1 MESVFN
7 GNFVS
12 HFHAFSEVQRLQK
25 NFPAYTLSA
34 NDNYRARTRKTKSG
48 ATTRFATM
56 FFASSTRTDAIVSF
70 GPFAAKKKSR
80 SKVFDG
86 EDVTRFGRHRR
97 DASGDDDDAGNDDAK
112 KTVVSMMRKGEEKV
126 ERHALRAFGTKATA
140 LLSAACVTLVPFC
153 AEAVEISSSSSSMA
167 DVVARRSEMGLLR
180 TDRKEAIEE
189 IISRSASSSQREAR
203 MSDVVDIDDDEDLN
217 RQLAEAIRKGD
228 ASKIADIGVKLKEKE
243 DREKQKLIE
252 PNYVTKVQKAAPLK
266 DEEKSVVDLFT
277 KSKSAVVFITNVA
290 VRRDAFTLSLT
301 EQPQGAGSG
310 IIWDD
315 EGHVV
320 TNYHVI
326 RNANELKVQ
335 FSLQNNRGPNSK
347 GNINDVLD
355 ACDAVV
361 VGFDDDKDIAVL
373 KLMDASC
380 YTNKAKALPIGS
392 SSSLQV
398 GQRVFAIGNPF
409 GLDHT
414 LTTGVVSG
422 LSRQIQSGN
431 TGRPIDGIIQTD
443 AAINPGNSGGPLL
456 NSSGQLIGLN
466 TAIYSASGTSSGVGF
481 ALPVDMVTGIVD
493 QIIRFGRVTRPI
505 IGVSFAPDEIAEQLG
520 LGGVLVLDA
529 REGGPAERAG
539 IRSTKRDD
547 SGRLLLGDVIVG
559 IDDEKIEDSYDL
571 YRALDNHVVGD
582 SVKVSVFRDTD
593 RRVLDFTVKLDDI
606 KDMKPPSTSLKNFSP
621 RSRSIRPDD
630 RSPSGHNPDD
640 DDYDKGGGGGG
651 GGKRAEGEGA
661 DGFTLP
667 PGRFTPR

>member
-1 MESVFN
+1 MFSTSSSTSGGISLPRASTIKRKTPLIITQSGRVAKRRHRSFN
-7 GNFVS
+7 N
-12 HFHAFSEVQRLQK
+12 ALKTTEDEDFSLKKKQ
-25 NFPAYTLSA
+25 T
-34 NDNYRARTRKTKSG
+34 TRK
-48 ATTRFATM
+48 
-56 FFASSTRTDAIVSF
+56 
-70 GPFAAKKKSR
+70 
-80 SKVFDG
+80 
-86 EDVTRFGRHRR
+86 
-97 DASGDDDDAGNDDAK
+97 DDDGNAFLF
-112 KTVVSMMRKGEEKV
+112 SREKV
-126 ERHALRAFGTKATA
+126 LETKATA
-140 LLSAACVTLVPFC
+140 MCLSALMVMMSFPNASFDSV
-153 AEAVEISSSSSSMA
+153 EAMEISSNKETTRTTTLRTINREKATEEDKIVDVVLPPPSLSSS
-167 DVVARRSEMGLLR
+167 L
-180 TDRKEAIEE
+180 
-189 IISRSASSSQREAR
+189 SSSDDVAGRTTNAR
-203 MSDVVDIDDDEDLN
+203 TTNAGTMLLSSEDEEDEDLN
-217 RQLAEAIRKGD
+217 AQLAEAIRKGD

-347 GNINDVLD
+347 GKINDVLD

-373 KLMDASC
+373 KLMDESC
-380 YTNKAKALPIGS
+380 YTNKARALPIGS

-398 GQRVFAIGNPF
+398 GQKVFAIGNPF

-571 YRALDNHVVGD
+571 YRALDTHVVGD

-593 RRVLDFTVKLDDI
+593 RKVLDFLVKLDDI
-606 KDMKPPSTSLKNFSP
+606 KDMKPPSTNRKI
-621 RSRSIRPDD
+621 IRPNG
-630 RSPSGHNPDD
+630 RSPSSSSPSPGDD
-640 DDYDKGGGGGG
+640 SSNSSSSKGLGRRG
-651 GGKRAEGEGA
+651 
-661 DGFTLP
+661 
-667 PGRFTPR
+667 GRFEPLTPPTTR

>member
-1 MESVFN
+1 M
-7 GNFVS
+7 
-12 HFHAFSEVQRLQK
+12 
-25 NFPAYTLSA
+25 
-34 NDNYRARTRKTKSG
+34 KT
-48 ATTRFATM
+48 TT
-56 FFASSTRTDAIVSF
+56 D
-70 GPFAAKKKSR
+70 
-80 SKVFDG
+80 
-86 EDVTRFGRHRR
+86 ERR
-97 DASGDDDDAGNDDAK
+97 EDDDDDDDEDEKRENDWIRG
-112 KTVVSMMRKGEEKV
+112 VVASSSSLGR
-126 ERHALRAFGTKATA
+126 KATA
-140 LLSAACVTLVPFC
+140 TLTAVCVSLAPLG
-153 AEAVEISSSSSSMA
+153 AEAVEF
-167 DVVARRSEMGLLR
+167 
-180 TDRKEAIEE
+180 
-189 IISRSASSSQREAR
+189 ASVQNAL
-203 MSDVVDIDDDEDLN
+203 DDENRTSAAALANEKQERIKTMMGEEQRYYYDVSRNVDEEDDLN
-217 RQLAEAIRKGD
+217 AHLAEAIRRGD
-228 ASKIADIGVKLKEKE
+228 ASKVADIGVKLKEKE
-243 DREKQKLIE
+243 DEEKRKLIE
-252 PNYVTKVQKAAPLK
+252 PNYVTKVQKSAPLK
-266 DEEKSVVDLFT
+266 DEEKPVVDLFT

-290 VRRDAFTLSLT
+290 VRRDVFTLSLT

-326 RNANELKVQ
+326 KDANELKVQ
-335 FSLQNNRGPNSK
+335 FSLQNNRGLNGK
-347 GNINDVLD
+347 GKINDVLD

-373 KLMDASC
+373 KLMDENC
-380 YTNKAKALPIGS
+380 YKNKARALPIGS

-398 GQRVFAIGNPF
+398 GQKVFAIGNPF

-559 IDDEKIEDSYDL
+559 IEDEKIEDSYDL
-571 YRALDNHVVGD
+571 FRALDKHVVGD
-582 SVKVSVFRDTD
+582 SVKISVFRDTD
-593 RRVLDFTVKLDDI
+593 RKVLDFIVKLDDI
-606 KDMKPPSTSLKNFSP
+606 KDMKPPSTTKNLN
-621 RSRSIRPDD
+621 RR
-630 RSPSGHNPDD
+630 N
-640 DDYDKGGGGGG
+640 
-651 GGKRAEGEGA
+651 AENNNNNNNTNNNNGD
-661 DGFTLP
+661 DGFFVP
-667 PGRFTPR
+667 PGWYVPR

>member
-1 MESVFN
+1 MFSTTSSTSGGISLPRASTMRKTPLVITQSGRVAKRRHRSFN
-7 GNFVS
+7 N
-12 HFHAFSEVQRLQK
+12 ALKTTEDEDFSLKKKQ
-25 NFPAYTLSA
+25 T
-34 NDNYRARTRKTKSG
+34 TRKDDDGGG
-48 ATTRFATM
+48 A
-56 FFASSTRTDAIVSF
+56 FF
-70 GPFAAKKKSR
+70 SR
-80 SKVFDG
+80 EKVF
-86 EDVTRFGRHRR
+86 E
-97 DASGDDDDAGNDDAK
+97 
-112 KTVVSMMRKGEEKV
+112 
-126 ERHALRAFGTKATA
+126 TKATA
-140 LLSAACVTLVPFC
+140 MCLSALLVMMSFPNASFD
-153 AEAVEISSSSSSMA
+153 AVEAMEISSMNATTTTTLRTINREKATTGDKIVDVVLPPPSLSSSVS
-167 DVVARRSEMGLLR
+167 SL
-180 TDRKEAIEE
+180 
-189 IISRSASSSQREAR
+189 SSSDDVGRTNAR
-203 MSDVVDIDDDEDLN
+203 TRNAGTMLLSSEDEEDEDLN
-217 RQLAEAIRKGD
+217 AQLAEAIRKGD

-252 PNYVTKVQKAAPLK
+252 PNYVTRVQKAAPLK
-266 DEEKSVVDLFT
+266 DEERSVVDLFT

-347 GNINDVLD
+347 GKINDVLD

-373 KLMDASC
+373 KLMDESC
-380 YTNKAKALPIGS
+380 YTNKARALPIGS

-398 GQRVFAIGNPF
+398 GQKVFAIGNPF

-481 ALPVDMVTGIVD
+481 ALPVDMVTGIID

-571 YRALDNHVVGD
+571 YRALDTHVVGD

-593 RRVLDFTVKLDDI
+593 RKVLDFLVKLDDI
-606 KDMKPPSTSLKNFSP
+606 KDMKPPSTNRKI
-621 RSRSIRPDD
+621 IRPNG
-630 RSPSGHNPDD
+630 RSPSSSSPSPGDD
-640 DDYDKGGGGGG
+640 SSNSSSSKGLG
-651 GGKRAEGEGA
+651 RV
-661 DGFTLP
+661 
-667 PGRFTPR
+667 GRFEPLTPPTTR

>member
-1 MESVFN
+1 MFSTSSSTSGGISLPRASTIKRKTPLIITQSGRVAKRRHRSFN
-7 GNFVS
+7 NALKTTEDEDFSLKKKQTTRKDDDGN
-12 HFHAFSEVQRLQK
+12 AFLFSREKVLETK
-25 NFPAYTLSA
+25 ATAMCLSA
-34 NDNYRARTRKTKSG
+34 LMVMMSFPNASFDAVEAMEISSNKE
-48 ATTRFATM
+48 TTRTTTLRTINREKATEEDKIVDVVLPPPSL
-56 FFASSTRTDAIVSF
+56 SSSL
-70 GPFAAKKKSR
+70 S
-80 SKVFDG
+80 S
-86 EDVTRFGRHRR
+86 
-97 DASGDDDDAGNDDAK
+97 SDDDAGRTTNA
-112 KTVVSMMRKGEEKV
+112 TTRN
-126 ERHALRAFGTKATA
+126 AGTM
-140 LLSAACVTLVPFC
+140 LLS
-153 AEAVEISSSSSSMA
+153 
-167 DVVARRSEMGLLR
+167 SE
-180 TDRKEAIEE
+180 DEE
-189 IISRSASSSQREAR
+189 
-203 MSDVVDIDDDEDLN
+203 DEDLN
-217 RQLAEAIRKGD
+217 AQLAEAIRKGD
-228 ASKIADIGVKLKEKE
+228 ASKIADIGVKLKEKD

-347 GNINDVLD
+347 GKINDVLD

-373 KLMDASC
+373 KLMDESC
-380 YTNKAKALPIGS
+380 YTNKARALPIGS

-398 GQRVFAIGNPF
+398 GQKVFAIGNPF

-571 YRALDNHVVGD
+571 YRALDTHVVGD

-593 RRVLDFTVKLDDI
+593 RKVLDFLVKLDDI
-606 KDMKPPSTSLKNFSP
+606 KDMKPPSTNRKI
-621 RSRSIRPDD
+621 IRPNG
-630 RSPSGHNPDD
+630 RSPSSSSPSPGDD
-640 DDYDKGGGGGG
+640 SSNSSSSKGLGRRG
-651 GGKRAEGEGA
+651 
-661 DGFTLP
+661 
-667 PGRFTPR
+667 GRFEPLTPPTTR

>member
-1 MESVFN
+1 M
-7 GNFVS
+7 
-12 HFHAFSEVQRLQK
+12 
-25 NFPAYTLSA
+25 
-34 NDNYRARTRKTKSG
+34 KT
-48 ATTRFATM
+48 TT
-56 FFASSTRTDAIVSF
+56 D
-70 GPFAAKKKSR
+70 
-80 SKVFDG
+80 
-86 EDVTRFGRHRR
+86 ERR
-97 DASGDDDDAGNDDAK
+97 EDDDDDDEDEKRENDWIRG
-112 KTVVSMMRKGEEKV
+112 VVASSSSLGR
-126 ERHALRAFGTKATA
+126 KATA
-140 LLSAACVTLVPFC
+140 TLTAVCVSLAPLG
-153 AEAVEISSSSSSMA
+153 AEAVEF
-167 DVVARRSEMGLLR
+167 
-180 TDRKEAIEE
+180 
-189 IISRSASSSQREAR
+189 ASVQNAL
-203 MSDVVDIDDDEDLN
+203 DDENRTSAAALANEKQERIKTMMGEEQRYYYDVSRNVDEEDDLN
-217 RQLAEAIRKGD
+217 AQLAEAIRRGD
-228 ASKIADIGVKLKEKE
+228 ASKVADIGVKLKEKE
-243 DREKQKLIE
+243 DEEKRKLIE
-252 PNYVTKVQKAAPLK
+252 PNYVTKVQKSAPLK
-266 DEEKSVVDLFT
+266 DEEKPVVDLFT

-290 VRRDAFTLSLT
+290 VRRDVFTLSLT

-326 RNANELKVQ
+326 KDANELKVQ
-335 FSLQNNRGPNSK
+335 FSLQNNRGLNGK
-347 GNINDVLD
+347 GKINDVLD

-373 KLMDASC
+373 KLMDENC
-380 YTNKAKALPIGS
+380 YKNKAKALPIGS

-398 GQRVFAIGNPF
+398 GQKVFAIGNPF

-559 IDDEKIEDSYDL
+559 IEDEKIEDSYDL
-571 YRALDNHVVGD
+571 FRALDKHVVGD
-582 SVKVSVFRDTD
+582 SVKISVFRDTD
-593 RRVLDFTVKLDDI
+593 RKVLDFIVKLDDI
-606 KDMKPPSTSLKNFSP
+606 KDMKPPSTTKNLN
-621 RSRSIRPDD
+621 RR
-630 RSPSGHNPDD
+630 N
-640 DDYDKGGGGGG
+640 
-651 GGKRAEGEGA
+651 AENNNTNNNNNGD
-661 DGFTLP
+661 DGFFVP
-667 PGRFTPR
+667 PGWYVPR

>member
-1 MESVFN
+1 MAAKAIPAAFQTTLTTTQKRDNASWGWCKVVSTTTTSRCDVTQNRHHQSRRRRRRLYFSRRFDDASVKTTTD
-7 GNFVS
+7 
-12 HFHAFSEVQRLQK
+12 ERREDDDEEEEEEDEK
-25 NFPAYTLSA
+25 RE
-34 NDNYRARTRKTKSG
+34 NDWIRG
-48 ATTRFATM
+48 V
-56 FFASSTRTDAIVSF
+56 ASSS
-70 GPFAAKKKSR
+70 S
-80 SKVFDG
+80 SL
-86 EDVTRFGRHRR
+86 GR
-97 DASGDDDDAGNDDAK
+97 
-112 KTVVSMMRKGEEKV
+112 
-126 ERHALRAFGTKATA
+126 KATA
-140 LLSAACVTLVPFC
+140 TLTAVCVSLAPLG
-153 AEAVEISSSSSSMA
+153 AEAVEF
-167 DVVARRSEMGLLR
+167 
-180 TDRKEAIEE
+180 
-189 IISRSASSSQREAR
+189 ASVQNAL
-203 MSDVVDIDDDEDLN
+203 DDENRTSAAALANEKQERIKTMMGEEQRYYYDVSRNVDEEEDDLN
-217 RQLAEAIRKGD
+217 AQLAEAIRRGD
-228 ASKIADIGVKLKEKE
+228 ASKVADIGVKLKEKE
-243 DREKQKLIE
+243 DEEKRKLIE
-252 PNYVTKVQKAAPLK
+252 PNYVTKVQKSAPLK
-266 DEEKSVVDLFT
+266 DEEKPVVDLFT

-290 VRRDAFTLSLT
+290 VRRDVFTLSLT

-326 RNANELKVQ
+326 KDANELKVQ
-335 FSLQNNRGPNSK
+335 FSLQNNRGLNGK
-347 GNINDVLD
+347 GKINDVLD

-373 KLMDASC
+373 KLMDENC
-380 YTNKAKALPIGS
+380 YKNKAKALPIGS

-398 GQRVFAIGNPF
+398 GQKVFAIGNPF

-559 IDDEKIEDSYDL
+559 IEDEKIEDSYDL
-571 YRALDNHVVGD
+571 FRALDKHVVGD
-582 SVKVSVFRDTD
+582 SVKISVFRDTD
-593 RRVLDFTVKLDDI
+593 RKVLDFIVKLDDI
-606 KDMKPPSTSLKNFSP
+606 KDMKPPSTTKSLNRRKI
-621 RSRSIRPDD
+621 IRP
-630 RSPSGHNPDD
+630 SFGGDD
-640 DDYDKGGGGGG
+640 DGGA
-651 GGKRAEGEGA
+651 AENNNNNNNNNNNGD
-661 DGFTLP
+661 DGFLVP
-667 PGRFTPR
+667 PGRYVPR

>member
-1 MESVFN
+1 MMLSTTSSASGGISLPRASTIKRKTPLIITQRSGRVAKRRHRSFN
-7 GNFVS
+7 N
-12 HFHAFSEVQRLQK
+12 ALKTTEDEDFSLKKKQ
-25 NFPAYTLSA
+25 T
-34 NDNYRARTRKTKSG
+34 TRK
-48 ATTRFATM
+48 
-56 FFASSTRTDAIVSF
+56 
-70 GPFAAKKKSR
+70 
-80 SKVFDG
+80 
-86 EDVTRFGRHRR
+86 
-97 DASGDDDDAGNDDAK
+97 DDDGNAFLF
-112 KTVVSMMRKGEEKV
+112 SREKV
-126 ERHALRAFGTKATA
+126 LETKATA
-140 LLSAACVTLVPFC
+140 MCLSALMVMMSFPNASFDSV
-153 AEAVEISSSSSSMA
+153 EAMEISSNKETTRTTTLRTINREKATEEDKIVDVVLPPPSLSSS
-167 DVVARRSEMGLLR
+167 L
-180 TDRKEAIEE
+180 
-189 IISRSASSSQREAR
+189 SSSDDVAGRTTNAR
-203 MSDVVDIDDDEDLN
+203 TTNAGTMLLSSEDEEDEDLN
-217 RQLAEAIRKGD
+217 AQLAEAIRKGD

-347 GNINDVLD
+347 GKINDVLD

-373 KLMDASC
+373 KLMDESC
-380 YTNKAKALPIGS
+380 YTNKARALPIGS

-398 GQRVFAIGNPF
+398 GQKVFAIGNPF

-571 YRALDNHVVGD
+571 YRALDTHVVGD

-593 RRVLDFTVKLDDI
+593 RKVLDFLVKLDDI
-606 KDMKPPSTSLKNFSP
+606 KDMKPPSTNRKI
-621 RSRSIRPDD
+621 IRPNG
-630 RSPSGHNPDD
+630 RSPSSSSPSPGDD
-640 DDYDKGGGGGG
+640 SSNSSSSKGLGRRG
-651 GGKRAEGEGA
+651 
-661 DGFTLP
+661 
-667 PGRFTPR
+667 GRFEPLTPPTTR

>member
-1 MESVFN
+1 V
-7 GNFVS
+7 
-12 HFHAFSEVQRLQK
+12 
-25 NFPAYTLSA
+25 
-34 NDNYRARTRKTKSG
+34 KT
-48 ATTRFATM
+48 TT
-56 FFASSTRTDAIVSF
+56 D
-70 GPFAAKKKSR
+70 
-80 SKVFDG
+80 
-86 EDVTRFGRHRR
+86 ERR
-97 DASGDDDDAGNDDAK
+97 EDDDDDDEDEKRENDWIRG
-112 KTVVSMMRKGEEKV
+112 VVASSSSLGR
-126 ERHALRAFGTKATA
+126 KATA
-140 LLSAACVTLVPFC
+140 TLTAVCVSLAPLG
-153 AEAVEISSSSSSMA
+153 AEAVEF
-167 DVVARRSEMGLLR
+167 
-180 TDRKEAIEE
+180 
-189 IISRSASSSQREAR
+189 ASVQNAL
-203 MSDVVDIDDDEDLN
+203 DDENRTSAAALANEKQERIKTMMGEEQRYYYDVSRNVDEEDDLN
-217 RQLAEAIRKGD
+217 AQLAEAIRRGD
-228 ASKIADIGVKLKEKE
+228 ASKVADIGVKLKEKE
-243 DREKQKLIE
+243 DEEKRKLIE
-252 PNYVTKVQKAAPLK
+252 PNYVTKVQKSAPLK
-266 DEEKSVVDLFT
+266 DEEKPVVDLFT

-290 VRRDAFTLSLT
+290 VRRDVFTLSLT

-326 RNANELKVQ
+326 KDANELKVQ
-335 FSLQNNRGPNSK
+335 FSLQNNRGLNGK
-347 GNINDVLD
+347 GKINDVLD

-373 KLMDASC
+373 KLMDENC
-380 YTNKAKALPIGS
+380 YKNKAKALPIGS

-398 GQRVFAIGNPF
+398 GQKVFAIGNPF

-559 IDDEKIEDSYDL
+559 IEDEKIEDSYDL
-571 YRALDNHVVGD
+571 FRALDKHVVGD
-582 SVKVSVFRDTD
+582 SVKISVFRDTD
-593 RRVLDFTVKLDDI
+593 RKVLDFIVKLDDI
-606 KDMKPPSTSLKNFSP
+606 KDMKPPSTTKNLN
-621 RSRSIRPDD
+621 RR
-630 RSPSGHNPDD
+630 N
-640 DDYDKGGGGGG
+640 
-651 GGKRAEGEGA
+651 AENNNTTNNNNGD
-661 DGFTLP
+661 DGFFVP
-667 PGRFTPR
+667 PGWYVPR

>member
-1 MESVFN
+1 M
-7 GNFVS
+7 
-12 HFHAFSEVQRLQK
+12 
-25 NFPAYTLSA
+25 
-34 NDNYRARTRKTKSG
+34 KT
-48 ATTRFATM
+48 TT
-56 FFASSTRTDAIVSF
+56 D
-70 GPFAAKKKSR
+70 
-80 SKVFDG
+80 
-86 EDVTRFGRHRR
+86 ERR
-97 DASGDDDDAGNDDAK
+97 EDDDDDDEDEKRENDWIRG
-112 KTVVSMMRKGEEKV
+112 VVASSSSLGR
-126 ERHALRAFGTKATA
+126 KATA
-140 LLSAACVTLVPFC
+140 TLTAVCVSLAPLG
-153 AEAVEISSSSSSMA
+153 AEAVEF
-167 DVVARRSEMGLLR
+167 
-180 TDRKEAIEE
+180 
-189 IISRSASSSQREAR
+189 ASVQNAL
-203 MSDVVDIDDDEDLN
+203 DDENRTSAAALANEKQERIKTMMGEEQRYYYDVSRNVDEEDDLN
-217 RQLAEAIRKGD
+217 AQLAEAIRRGD
-228 ASKIADIGVKLKEKE
+228 ASKVADIGVKLKEKE
-243 DREKQKLIE
+243 DEEKRKLIE
-252 PNYVTKVQKAAPLK
+252 PNYVTKVQKSAPLK
-266 DEEKSVVDLFT
+266 DEEKPVVDLFT

-290 VRRDAFTLSLT
+290 VRRDVFTLSLT

-326 RNANELKVQ
+326 KDANELKVQ
-335 FSLQNNRGPNSK
+335 FSLQNNRGLNGK
-347 GNINDVLD
+347 GKINDVLD

-373 KLMDASC
+373 KLMDENC
-380 YTNKAKALPIGS
+380 YKNKAKALPIGS

-398 GQRVFAIGNPF
+398 GQKVFAIGNPF

-559 IDDEKIEDSYDL
+559 IEDEKIEDSYDL
-571 YRALDNHVVGD
+571 FRALDKHVVGD
-582 SVKVSVFRDTD
+582 SVKISVFRDTD
-593 RRVLDFTVKLDDI
+593 RKVLDFIVKLDDI
-606 KDMKPPSTSLKNFSP
+606 KDMKPPSTTKNLN
-621 RSRSIRPDD
+621 RR
-630 RSPSGHNPDD
+630 N
-640 DDYDKGGGGGG
+640 
-651 GGKRAEGEGA
+651 AENNNTTNNNNGD
-661 DGFTLP
+661 DGFFVP
-667 PGRFTPR
+667 PGWYVPR

>member
-1 MESVFN
+1 
-7 GNFVS
+7 
-12 HFHAFSEVQRLQK
+12 
-25 NFPAYTLSA
+25 
-34 NDNYRARTRKTKSG
+34 
-48 ATTRFATM
+48 M
-56 FFASSTRTDAIVSF
+56 FTSTRTDAIISF
-70 GPFAAKKKSR
+70 CPFAAKKKKKSTDAKVSR
-80 SKVFDG
+80 SKVFGRG
-86 EDVTRFGRHRR
+86 EDVTTRKGRRHRR
-97 DASGDDDDAGNDDAK
+97 AASGDDAK
-112 KTVVSMMRKGEEKV
+112 KTVSMGKGEEKI
-126 ERHALRAFGTKATA
+126 ERDERETTIDDAVRAFGTKATA

-153 AEAVEISSSSSSMA
+153 AEAVEISSSSSSSSSTA
-167 DVVARRSEMGLLR
+167 DVARSETLLR

-189 IISRSASSSQREAR
+189 IISRSASSQLEAR
-203 MSDVVDIDDDEDLN
+203 MSDVVDVDDDDEDLN

-347 GNINDVLD
+347 GKINDVLD

-621 RSRSIRPDD
+621 RSRSSRPNG
-630 RSPSGHNPDD
+630 RSPSGYNPDD
-640 DDYDKGGGGGG
+640 DYDRGGGGGG
-651 GGKRAEGEGA
+651 GGAEGEGA
-661 DGFTLP
+661 DGFILP

>member
-1 MESVFN
+1 MMLSTTSSASGGISLPRASTIKRKTPLIITQRSGRVAKRRHRSFN
-7 GNFVS
+7 NALKTTEDED
-12 HFHAFSEVQRLQK
+12 AFLKKQTTRKDDDGGDAFFFSREK
-25 NFPAYTLSA
+25 GIETKATAMCLSA
-34 NDNYRARTRKTKSG
+34 LMVMMSFPNASFDAVEAMEISSNKET
-48 ATTRFATM
+48 TTRTTTLRTTTNREKGTQDKLFDD
-56 FFASSTRTDAIVSF
+56 FVLPPPSLSSSL
-70 GPFAAKKKSR
+70 S
-80 SKVFDG
+80 S
-86 EDVTRFGRHRR
+86 
-97 DASGDDDDAGNDDAK
+97 SDDDAGRTTNA
-112 KTVVSMMRKGEEKV
+112 TTTN
-126 ERHALRAFGTKATA
+126 AGTM
-140 LLSAACVTLVPFC
+140 LLS
-153 AEAVEISSSSSSMA
+153 
-167 DVVARRSEMGLLR
+167 SE
-180 TDRKEAIEE
+180 DEE
-189 IISRSASSSQREAR
+189 
-203 MSDVVDIDDDEDLN
+203 DEDLN
-217 RQLAEAIRKGD
+217 AQLAEAIRKGD

-347 GNINDVLD
+347 GKINDVLD

-373 KLMDASC
+373 KLMDESC
-380 YTNKAKALPIGS
+380 YTNKARALPIGS

-398 GQRVFAIGNPF
+398 GQKVFAIGNPF

-571 YRALDNHVVGD
+571 YRALDTHVVGD

-593 RRVLDFTVKLDDI
+593 RKVLDFLVKLDDI
-606 KDMKPPSTSLKNFSP
+606 KDMKPPSTNRKI
-621 RSRSIRPDD
+621 IRPNG
-630 RSPSGHNPDD
+630 RSPSSSSPSPGDD
-640 DDYDKGGGGGG
+640 SSKSSSSKGL
-651 GGKRAEGEGA
+651 R
-661 DGFTLP
+661 
-667 PGRFTPR
+667 GRFEPLTPPPTR

>member
-1 MESVFN
+1 MFSTSSSTSGGISLPRASTIKRKTPLIITQSGRVAKRRHRSFN
-7 GNFVS
+7 N
-12 HFHAFSEVQRLQK
+12 ALKTTEDEDFSLKKKQ
-25 NFPAYTLSA
+25 T
-34 NDNYRARTRKTKSG
+34 TRK
-48 ATTRFATM
+48 
-56 FFASSTRTDAIVSF
+56 
-70 GPFAAKKKSR
+70 
-80 SKVFDG
+80 
-86 EDVTRFGRHRR
+86 
-97 DASGDDDDAGNDDAK
+97 DDDGNAFLF
-112 KTVVSMMRKGEEKV
+112 SREKV
-126 ERHALRAFGTKATA
+126 LETKATA
-140 LLSAACVTLVPFC
+140 MCLSALMVMMSFPNASFDAV
-153 AEAVEISSSSSSMA
+153 EAMEISSNKETTRTTTLRTINREKATEEDKIVDVVLPPPSLSSS
-167 DVVARRSEMGLLR
+167 L
-180 TDRKEAIEE
+180 
-189 IISRSASSSQREAR
+189 SSSDDVAGRTTNAR
-203 MSDVVDIDDDEDLN
+203 TTNAGTMLLSSEDEEDEDLN
-217 RQLAEAIRKGD
+217 AQLAEAIRKGD

-347 GNINDVLD
+347 GKINDVLD

-373 KLMDASC
+373 KLMDESC
-380 YTNKAKALPIGS
+380 YTNKARALPIGS

-398 GQRVFAIGNPF
+398 GQKVFAIGNPF

-571 YRALDNHVVGD
+571 YRALDTHVVGD

-593 RRVLDFTVKLDDI
+593 RKVLDFLVKLDDI
-606 KDMKPPSTSLKNFSP
+606 KDMKPPSTNRKI
-621 RSRSIRPDD
+621 IRPNG
-630 RSPSGHNPDD
+630 RSPSSSSPSPGDD
-640 DDYDKGGGGGG
+640 SSNSSSSKGLGRRG
-651 GGKRAEGEGA
+651 
-661 DGFTLP
+661 
-667 PGRFTPR
+667 GRFEPLTPPTTR

>member
-1 MESVFN
+1 MKTTTDERR
-7 GNFVS
+7 
-12 HFHAFSEVQRLQK
+12 EDDEEEEEEEDEKRE
-25 NFPAYTLSA
+25 
-34 NDNYRARTRKTKSG
+34 NDWIRG
-48 ATTRFATM
+48 VV
-56 FFASSTRTDAIVSF
+56 ASSSL
-70 GPFAAKKKSR
+70 
-80 SKVFDG
+80 
-86 EDVTRFGRHRR
+86 GR
-97 DASGDDDDAGNDDAK
+97 
-112 KTVVSMMRKGEEKV
+112 
-126 ERHALRAFGTKATA
+126 KATA
-140 LLSAACVTLVPFC
+140 TLTAVCVSLAPLG
-153 AEAVEISSSSSSMA
+153 AEAVEF
-167 DVVARRSEMGLLR
+167 
-180 TDRKEAIEE
+180 
-189 IISRSASSSQREAR
+189 ASVQNAL
-203 MSDVVDIDDDEDLN
+203 DDENRTSAAALANEKQERIKTMMGEEQRYYYDVSRNVDEEEDDLN
-217 RQLAEAIRKGD
+217 AQLAEAIRRGD
-228 ASKIADIGVKLKEKE
+228 ASKVADIGVKLKEKE
-243 DREKQKLIE
+243 DEEKRKLIE
-252 PNYVTKVQKAAPLK
+252 PNYVTKVQKSAPLK
-266 DEEKSVVDLFT
+266 DEEKPVVDLFT

-290 VRRDAFTLSLT
+290 VRRDVFTLSLT

-326 RNANELKVQ
+326 KDANELKVQ
-335 FSLQNNRGPNSK
+335 FSLQNNRGLNGK
-347 GNINDVLD
+347 GKINDVLD

-373 KLMDASC
+373 KLMDENC
-380 YTNKAKALPIGS
+380 YKNKAKALPIGS

-398 GQRVFAIGNPF
+398 GQKVFAIGNPF

-559 IDDEKIEDSYDL
+559 IEDEKIEDSYDL
-571 YRALDNHVVGD
+571 FRALDKHVVGD
-582 SVKVSVFRDTD
+582 SVKISVFRDTD
-593 RRVLDFTVKLDDI
+593 RKVLDFIVKLDDI
-606 KDMKPPSTSLKNFSP
+606 KDMKPPSTTKSLNRRKI
-621 RSRSIRPDD
+621 IRP
-630 RSPSGHNPDD
+630 SFGGDD
-640 DDYDKGGGGGG
+640 DGGA
-651 GGKRAEGEGA
+651 AENNNNNNNNNNNGD
-661 DGFTLP
+661 DGFLVP
-667 PGRFTPR
+667 PGRYVPR

>member
-1 MESVFN
+1 MFSTTSSTSGGISLPRASTMRKTPLVITQSGRVAKRRHRSFN
-7 GNFVS
+7 N
-12 HFHAFSEVQRLQK
+12 ALKTTEDEDFSLKKKQ
-25 NFPAYTLSA
+25 T
-34 NDNYRARTRKTKSG
+34 TRKDDDGGG
-48 ATTRFATM
+48 A
-56 FFASSTRTDAIVSF
+56 FF
-70 GPFAAKKKSR
+70 SR
-80 SKVFDG
+80 EKVF
-86 EDVTRFGRHRR
+86 E
-97 DASGDDDDAGNDDAK
+97 
-112 KTVVSMMRKGEEKV
+112 
-126 ERHALRAFGTKATA
+126 TKATA
-140 LLSAACVTLVPFC
+140 MCLSALLVMMSFPNASFD
-153 AEAVEISSSSSSMA
+153 AVEAMEISSMNATTTTTLRTINREKATTGDKIVDVVLPPPSLSSSVS
-167 DVVARRSEMGLLR
+167 SL
-180 TDRKEAIEE
+180 
-189 IISRSASSSQREAR
+189 SSSDDVGRTNAR
-203 MSDVVDIDDDEDLN
+203 TRNAGTMLLSSEDEEDEDLN
-217 RQLAEAIRKGD
+217 AQLAEAIRKGD

-252 PNYVTKVQKAAPLK
+252 PNYVTRVQKAAPLK
-266 DEEKSVVDLFT
+266 DEERSVVDLFT

-347 GNINDVLD
+347 GKINDVLD

-373 KLMDASC
+373 KLMDESC
-380 YTNKAKALPIGS
+380 YTNKARALPIGS

-398 GQRVFAIGNPF
+398 GQKVFAIGNPF

-571 YRALDNHVVGD
+571 YRALDTHVVGD

-593 RRVLDFTVKLDDI
+593 RKVLDFLVKLDDI
-606 KDMKPPSTSLKNFSP
+606 KDMKPPSTNRKI
-621 RSRSIRPDD
+621 IRPNG
-630 RSPSGHNPDD
+630 RSPSSSSPSSGDD
-640 DDYDKGGGGGG
+640 SSNSSSGRGLGRG
-651 GGKRAEGEGA
+651 
-661 DGFTLP
+661 
-667 PGRFTPR
+667 GRFEPLTPPTTR

>member
-1 MESVFN
+1 M
-7 GNFVS
+7 
-12 HFHAFSEVQRLQK
+12 FS
-25 NFPAYTLSA
+25 
-34 NDNYRARTRKTKSG
+34 
-48 ATTRFATM
+48 TTS
-56 FFASSTRTDAIVSF
+56 SSTRGGISLPRASTIKRKTPLIITQSGRVAKRRHRSF
-70 GPFAAKKKSR
+70 NNALKTTEDEDFSLKKKQT
-80 SKVFDG
+80 
-86 EDVTRFGRHRR
+86 TRK
-97 DASGDDDDAGNDDAK
+97 DDDDGNAFFF
-112 KTVVSMMRKGEEKV
+112 SREKV
-126 ERHALRAFGTKATA
+126 LETKATA
-140 LLSAACVTLVPFC
+140 MCLSALLVMMSFPNASFDSV
-153 AEAVEISSSSSSMA
+153 EAMEISSNKETTRTTTLRTINREKATTGDKIVDVVLPPPSLSSSD
-167 DVVARRSEMGLLR
+167 DVAGRTTNARTTNAGTMLLSSE
-180 TDRKEAIEE
+180 DEE
-189 IISRSASSSQREAR
+189 
-203 MSDVVDIDDDEDLN
+203 DEDLN
-217 RQLAEAIRKGD
+217 AQLAEAIRKGD

-347 GNINDVLD
+347 GKINDVLD

-373 KLMDASC
+373 KLMDESC
-380 YTNKAKALPIGS
+380 YTNKARALPIGS

-398 GQRVFAIGNPF
+398 GQKVFAIGNPF

-571 YRALDNHVVGD
+571 YRALDTHVVGD

-593 RRVLDFTVKLDDI
+593 RKVLDFLVKLDDI
-606 KDMKPPSTSLKNFSP
+606 KDMKPPSTNRKI
-621 RSRSIRPDD
+621 IRPNG
-630 RSPSGHNPDD
+630 RSPSSSSPSPGDD
-640 DDYDKGGGGGG
+640 SSNSSSSKGLGRRGGPF
-651 GGKRAEGEGA
+651 EPL
-661 DGFTLP
+661 TP
-667 PGRFTPR
+667 PTTR

>member
-1 MESVFN
+1 MFLTTSSTS
-7 GNFVS
+7 GGIS
-12 HFHAFSEVQRLQK
+12 L
-25 NFPAYTLSA
+25 P
-34 NDNYRARTRKTKSG
+34 RASTIKRKTPLIITQRSG
-48 ATTRFATM
+48 R
-56 FFASSTRTDAIVSF
+56 V
-70 GPFAAKKKSR
+70 AKR
-80 SKVFDG
+80 
-86 EDVTRFGRHRR
+86 RHRSFNN
-97 DASGDDDDAGNDDAK
+97 ALKTTEDDDAFLKKQTTRKDEDGGNAFF
-112 KTVVSMMRKGEEKV
+112 SREKV
-126 ERHALRAFGTKATA
+126 LETKATA
-140 LLSAACVTLVPFC
+140 MCLSALLVMMSFPSASFD
-153 AEAVEISSSSSSMA
+153 AVEAMEISSNKETTTRTTTLRTTTNREKGTQDKLFDDFVLPPPSLSSSLS
-167 DVVARRSEMGLLR
+167 SL
-180 TDRKEAIEE
+180 
-189 IISRSASSSQREAR
+189 SSS
-203 MSDVVDIDDDEDLN
+203 DDAGRAMTTNAGTMLLSSEDEEDEDLN
-217 RQLAEAIRKGD
+217 AQLAEAIRKGD

-347 GNINDVLD
+347 GKINDVLD

-373 KLMDASC
+373 KLMDESC
-380 YTNKAKALPIGS
+380 YTNKARALPIGS

-398 GQRVFAIGNPF
+398 GQKVFAIGNPF

-571 YRALDNHVVGD
+571 YRALDTHVVGD

-593 RRVLDFTVKLDDI
+593 RKVLDFLVKLDDI
-606 KDMKPPSTSLKNFSP
+606 KDMKPPSTNRKI
-621 RSRSIRPDD
+621 IRPNG
-630 RSPSGHNPDD
+630 RSPSSSSPSPGDD
-640 DDYDKGGGGGG
+640 SSNSSSGRGLGRG
-651 GGKRAEGEGA
+651 
-661 DGFTLP
+661 
-667 PGRFTPR
+667 GRFEPLTPPTTR

>member
-1 MESVFN
+1 MKTTTDERR
-7 GNFVS
+7 
-12 HFHAFSEVQRLQK
+12 EDDDEEEEEEDEKRE
-25 NFPAYTLSA
+25 
-34 NDNYRARTRKTKSG
+34 NDWIRG
-48 ATTRFATM
+48 VV
-56 FFASSTRTDAIVSF
+56 ASSSL
-70 GPFAAKKKSR
+70 
-80 SKVFDG
+80 
-86 EDVTRFGRHRR
+86 GR
-97 DASGDDDDAGNDDAK
+97 
-112 KTVVSMMRKGEEKV
+112 
-126 ERHALRAFGTKATA
+126 KATA
-140 LLSAACVTLVPFC
+140 TLTAVCVSLAPLG
-153 AEAVEISSSSSSMA
+153 AEAVEF
-167 DVVARRSEMGLLR
+167 
-180 TDRKEAIEE
+180 
-189 IISRSASSSQREAR
+189 ASVQNAL
-203 MSDVVDIDDDEDLN
+203 DDENRTSAAALANEKQERIKTMMGEEQRYYYDVSRNVDEEDDLN
-217 RQLAEAIRKGD
+217 AQLAEAIRRGD
-228 ASKIADIGVKLKEKE
+228 ASKVADIGVKLKEKE
-243 DREKQKLIE
+243 DEEKRKLIE
-252 PNYVTKVQKAAPLK
+252 PNYVTKVQKSAPLK
-266 DEEKSVVDLFT
+266 DEEKPVVDLFT

-290 VRRDAFTLSLT
+290 VRRDVFTLSLT

-326 RNANELKVQ
+326 KDANELKVQ
-335 FSLQNNRGPNSK
+335 FSLQNNRGLNGK
-347 GNINDVLD
+347 GKINDVLD

-373 KLMDASC
+373 KLMDENC
-380 YTNKAKALPIGS
+380 YKNKAKALPIGS

-398 GQRVFAIGNPF
+398 GQKVFAIGNPF

-559 IDDEKIEDSYDL
+559 IEDEKIEDSYDL
-571 YRALDNHVVGD
+571 FRALDKHVVGD
-582 SVKVSVFRDTD
+582 SVKISVFRDTD
-593 RRVLDFTVKLDDI
+593 RKVLDFIVKLDDI
-606 KDMKPPSTSLKNFSP
+606 KDMKPPSTTKSLNRRKI
-621 RSRSIRPDD
+621 IRPSFGGDD
-630 RSPSGHNPDD
+630 A
-640 DDYDKGGGGGG
+640 GGA
-651 GGKRAEGEGA
+651 AENNNNNNNNNNNGD
-661 DGFTLP
+661 DGFLVP
-667 PGRFTPR
+667 PGRYVPR

>member
-1 MESVFN
+1 M
-7 GNFVS
+7 
-12 HFHAFSEVQRLQK
+12 FSTTSSTSGGISL
-25 NFPAYTLSA
+25 P
-34 NDNYRARTRKTKSG
+34 RASTIKRKTPLIITQRSG
-48 ATTRFATM
+48 R
-56 FFASSTRTDAIVSF
+56 V
-70 GPFAAKKKSR
+70 AKR
-80 SKVFDG
+80 
-86 EDVTRFGRHRR
+86 RHRSFNN
-97 DASGDDDDAGNDDAK
+97 ALKTTEDDDAFLKKQTTRKDEDGGNAFF
-112 KTVVSMMRKGEEKV
+112 SREKV
-126 ERHALRAFGTKATA
+126 LETKATA
-140 LLSAACVTLVPFC
+140 MCLSALLVMMSFPSASFD
-153 AEAVEISSSSSSMA
+153 AVEAMEISSNKETTTRTTTLRTTTNREKGTQDKLFDDFVLPPPSLSSSLS
-167 DVVARRSEMGLLR
+167 SL
-180 TDRKEAIEE
+180 
-189 IISRSASSSQREAR
+189 SSS
-203 MSDVVDIDDDEDLN
+203 DDAGRAMTTNAGTMLLSSEDEEDEDLN
-217 RQLAEAIRKGD
+217 AQLAEAIRKGD

-347 GNINDVLD
+347 GKINDVLD

-373 KLMDASC
+373 KLMDESC
-380 YTNKAKALPIGS
+380 YTNKARALPIGS

-398 GQRVFAIGNPF
+398 GQKVFAIGNPF

-571 YRALDNHVVGD
+571 YRALDTHVVGD

-593 RRVLDFTVKLDDI
+593 RKVLDFLVKLDDI
-606 KDMKPPSTSLKNFSP
+606 KDMKPPSTNRKI
-621 RSRSIRPDD
+621 IRPNG
-630 RSPSGHNPDD
+630 RSPSSSSPSPGDD
-640 DDYDKGGGGGG
+640 SSNSSSSKGLG
-651 GGKRAEGEGA
+651 RV
-661 DGFTLP
+661 
-667 PGRFTPR
+667 GRFEPLTPPTTR

>member
-1 MESVFN
+1 M
-7 GNFVS
+7 
-12 HFHAFSEVQRLQK
+12 FS
-25 NFPAYTLSA
+25 TTSSSA
-34 NDNYRARTRKTKSG
+34 SGGIFLPRASTIKRKTPLIITQSGRVAKRRHRSFTNALKTTEDEDFSLKKKQTTRK
-48 ATTRFATM
+48 
-56 FFASSTRTDAIVSF
+56 
-70 GPFAAKKKSR
+70 
-80 SKVFDG
+80 
-86 EDVTRFGRHRR
+86 
-97 DASGDDDDAGNDDAK
+97 DDDDGAFF
-112 KTVVSMMRKGEEKV
+112 SREKV
-126 ERHALRAFGTKATA
+126 FETKATA
-140 LLSAACVTLVPFC
+140 MCLSALLVMMSFPNASFDSV
-153 AEAVEISSSSSSMA
+153 EAMEISSNKETRTTTLRTINREKATTGDKIVDVVLPPPSLSSSLS
-167 DVVARRSEMGLLR
+167 SL
-180 TDRKEAIEE
+180 
-189 IISRSASSSQREAR
+189 SSSDDAGRTNAR
-203 MSDVVDIDDDEDLN
+203 TTNAGTMLLSSEDEEDEDLN
-217 RQLAEAIRKGD
+217 AQLAEAIRKGD

-347 GNINDVLD
+347 GKINDVLD

-373 KLMDASC
+373 KLMDESC
-380 YTNKAKALPIGS
+380 YTNKARALPIGS

-398 GQRVFAIGNPF
+398 GQKVFAIGNPF

-571 YRALDNHVVGD
+571 YRALDTHVVGD

-593 RRVLDFTVKLDDI
+593 RKVLDFLVKLDDI
-606 KDMKPPSTSLKNFSP
+606 KDMKPPSTNRKI
-621 RSRSIRPDD
+621 IRPNG
-630 RSPSGHNPDD
+630 RSPSSSSPSSGDD
-640 DDYDKGGGGGG
+640 SSNSSSSKGLGRG
-651 GGKRAEGEGA
+651 
-661 DGFTLP
+661 
-667 PGRFTPR
+667 GRFEPLTPPTTR

>member
-1 MESVFN
+1 MFSTTSSTSGGISLPRASTMRKTPLVITQSGRVAKRRHRSFN
-7 GNFVS
+7 N
-12 HFHAFSEVQRLQK
+12 ALKTTEDEDFSLKKKQ
-25 NFPAYTLSA
+25 T
-34 NDNYRARTRKTKSG
+34 TRK
-48 ATTRFATM
+48 
-56 FFASSTRTDAIVSF
+56 
-70 GPFAAKKKSR
+70 
-80 SKVFDG
+80 
-86 EDVTRFGRHRR
+86 
-97 DASGDDDDAGNDDAK
+97 DDDGGAFF
-112 KTVVSMMRKGEEKV
+112 SREKV
-126 ERHALRAFGTKATA
+126 LETKATA
-140 LLSAACVTLVPFC
+140 MCLSALLVMMSFPNASFD
-153 AEAVEISSSSSSMA
+153 AVEAMEISSMNATTTTTLRTINREKATTGDKIVDVVLPPPSLSSSVS
-167 DVVARRSEMGLLR
+167 SL
-180 TDRKEAIEE
+180 
-189 IISRSASSSQREAR
+189 SSSDDVGRTNAR
-203 MSDVVDIDDDEDLN
+203 TRNAGTMLLSSEDEEDEDLN
-217 RQLAEAIRKGD
+217 AQLAEAIRKGD

-252 PNYVTKVQKAAPLK
+252 PNYVTRVQKAAPLK
-266 DEEKSVVDLFT
+266 DEERSVVDLFT

-347 GNINDVLD
+347 GKINDVLD

-373 KLMDASC
+373 KLMDESC
-380 YTNKAKALPIGS
+380 YTNKARALPIGS

-398 GQRVFAIGNPF
+398 GQKVFAIGNPF

-571 YRALDNHVVGD
+571 YRALDTHVVGD

-593 RRVLDFTVKLDDI
+593 RKVLDFLVKLDDI
-606 KDMKPPSTSLKNFSP
+606 KDMKPPSTNRKI
-621 RSRSIRPDD
+621 IRPNG
-630 RSPSGHNPDD
+630 RSPSSSSPSPGDD
-640 DDYDKGGGGGG
+640 SSNSSSSKGLG
-651 GGKRAEGEGA
+651 RV
-661 DGFTLP
+661 
-667 PGRFTPR
+667 GRFEPLTPPTTR

>member
-1 MESVFN
+1 M
-7 GNFVS
+7 
-12 HFHAFSEVQRLQK
+12 FS
-25 NFPAYTLSA
+25 TTSSSA
-34 NDNYRARTRKTKSG
+34 SGGIFLPRASTIKRKTPLIITQSGRVAKRRHRSFTNALKTTEDEDFSLKKKQTTRK
-48 ATTRFATM
+48 
-56 FFASSTRTDAIVSF
+56 
-70 GPFAAKKKSR
+70 
-80 SKVFDG
+80 
-86 EDVTRFGRHRR
+86 
-97 DASGDDDDAGNDDAK
+97 DDDDGAFF
-112 KTVVSMMRKGEEKV
+112 SREKV
-126 ERHALRAFGTKATA
+126 FETKATA
-140 LLSAACVTLVPFC
+140 MCLSALLVMMSFPNASFDSV
-153 AEAVEISSSSSSMA
+153 EAMEISSNKETRTTTLRTINREKATTGDKIVDVVLPPPSLSSSLS
-167 DVVARRSEMGLLR
+167 SL
-180 TDRKEAIEE
+180 
-189 IISRSASSSQREAR
+189 SSS
-203 MSDVVDIDDDEDLN
+203 DDAGRTNATTTNAGTLLLSSEDEEDEDLN
-217 RQLAEAIRKGD
+217 AQLAEAIRKGD

-347 GNINDVLD
+347 GKINDVLD

-373 KLMDASC
+373 KLMDESC
-380 YTNKAKALPIGS
+380 YTNKARALPIGS

-398 GQRVFAIGNPF
+398 GQKVFAIGNPF

-571 YRALDNHVVGD
+571 YRALDTHIVGD

-593 RRVLDFTVKLDDI
+593 RKVLDFLVKLDDI
-606 KDMKPPSTSLKNFSP
+606 KDMKPPSTNRKI
-621 RSRSIRPDD
+621 IRPNG
-630 RSPSGHNPDD
+630 RSPSSSSPSSGDD
-640 DDYDKGGGGGG
+640 SSNSSSSKGLGRG
-651 GGKRAEGEGA
+651 
-661 DGFTLP
+661 
-667 PGRFTPR
+667 GRFEPLTPPTTR